1 MVAPLAVVEVSAVF
15 ALPRTMIGFDAALF
29 LIVGFTIGLM
39 LFAADFFADFGAAL
53 GADFFTDFG
62 ADFLAVGFA
71 FLIAVF
77 LTDFFAVFF
86 AGTG

>member
-1 MVAPLAVVEVSAVF
+1 
-15 ALPRTMIGFDAALF
+15 MIGFDAALF
-29 LIVGFTIGLM
+29 LIVGFKIGLM
-39 LFAADFFADFGAAL
+39 LFAADFFA
-53 GADFFTDFG
+53 DFG